1 MAKISLPERGQP
13 LDVSYISRLASA
25 INDLSET
32 AAPSLYKYFMVD
44 TKTAAKQSVKIAES
58 RILGAYIEVATSA
71 SRSKGISVDF
81 SYDFSGF
88 KYAPIVTATPQIVGN
103 ATSAGKNV
111 SVVIKSVTTSKV
123 EGSVIFNESGDVAV
137 AVNLIII
144 GIPN

>member
-13 LDVSYISRLASA
+13 LDVAYISRLASA
-25 INDLSET
+25 INDLSESAT
-32 AAPSLYKYFMVD
+32 PSLYKYFMVD

-58 RILGAYIEVATSA
+58 RILGAYVEVSNTA
-71 SRSKGISVDF
+71 SRTKGQTIDF
-81 SYDFSGF
+81 SYDFNGF
-88 KYAPIVTATPQIVGN
+88 KYAPVVTATPQIIGN

-111 SVVIKSVTTSKV
+111 SVVIKSITTSKV
-123 EGSVIFNESGDVAV
+123 EGSVVFNETGDVAV

>member
-25 INDLSET
+25 INDLSDS

-44 TKTAAKQSVKIAES
+44 TKNSAKQSVKISES
-58 RILGAYIEVATSA
+58 RILGAYVEVSTTLA
-71 SRSKGISVDF
+71 RSKGVAVDF

-88 KYAPIVTATPQIVGN
+88 KYAPVVTATPQIIGN
-103 ATSAGKNV
+103 ATTAGKNV

-123 EGSVIFNESGDVAV
+123 EGVVVFNEAGDAAI

>member
-25 INDLSET
+25 INDLSESAT
-32 AAPSLYKYFMVD
+32 PSLYKYFMVD
-44 TKTAAKQSVKIAES
+44 TKNAGKQSVKIAES
-58 RILGAYIEVATSA
+58 RILGAYIEVSTTI
-71 SRSKGISVDF
+71 SRSKGAAVDF

-88 KYAPIVTATPQIVGN
+88 KYAPVVTATPQIVGN
-103 ATSAGKNV
+103 ATTAGKNV
-111 SVVIKSVTTSKV
+111 SVVIKSITTSKV
-123 EGSVIFNESGDVAV
+123 EGVVVFNEAGDAAV